1 MAQQQF
7 DINKRLMTMLS
18 NEMRAGQQMNACV
31 KQTTKVRN
39 NVASVNETIEKQ
51 KRAYEKVNAI
61 TLKRRKDLEAGEA
74 LIEAVQEQV
83 TSAKQRNDA
92 MQERLA
98 EVRKEH
104 NQYRGCVRVLS
115 EATNIYMNASELPTK
130 IKGVTVSCT
139 GDQWLPFD
147 VSTSDLK
154 GLSILW
160 NRIQCNSPYVDK
172 WNQLLQV
179 GNPESERQE
188 NLNVTASSIV
198 QIDLTSPQSHR

>member
-7 DINKRLMTMLS
+7 DINKRLMTMLK
-18 NEMRAGQQMNACV
+18 NEMRAGEQKNAHV
-31 KQTTKVRN
+31 KQTAKVNN
-39 NVASVNETIEKQ
+39 NVASVKETLEQQ
-51 KRAYEKVNAI
+51 KRAYEKVNAK
-61 TLKRRKDLEAGEA
+61 TLKRRKDLEACEA

-83 TSAKQRNDA
+83 TAAKQRNDA
-92 MQERLA
+92 MRERLA

-104 NQYRGCVRVLS
+104 NQYRGCVRVLCD
-115 EATNIYMNASELPTK
+115 ATNILMNTSELPTK
-130 IKGVTVSCT
+130 IKGVTVSGT

-154 GLSILW
+154 GLSMLG
-160 NRIQCNSPYVDK
+160 NRIQCNSLYADK

-179 GNPESERQE
+179 GNPDSGPQR

-198 QIDLTSPQSHR
+198 EIDLTSPQSQR